1 MRQKSSRPFRGVLA
15 ASLSLGGL
23 LGCTA
28 EETTQVNPEDGDTPV
43 QITRGF
49 TTTQSDSGRRVF
61 VFNAEVARVYEDDV
75 TRAEVVQVDFYTDG
89 RKISVL
95 TSDQGV
101 LRKGGR
107 LTAIGNVVVV
117 ALEDSSIL
125 RTERLYWDRV
135 EKKIRTDVPFVLTE
149 KNGDELHGQSLVTDP
164 DLELLEVVDPDI
176 VIPDVDGHGR

>member
-1 MRQKSSRPFRGVLA
+1 MSQKPVRAFWGVVA
-15 ASLSLGGL
+15 TLSLAVL
-23 LGCTA
+23 LGCA
-28 EETTQVNPEDGDTPV
+28 VEDATQVDSPSGEAPV

-61 VFNAEVARVYEDDV
+61 VFHADVARVYDDDV
-75 TRAEVVQVDFYTDG
+75 TRAEVVHVDFYRDG

-95 TSDQGV
+95 TSDEGV

-107 LTAIGNVVVV
+107 LTAMGNVVVV
-117 ALEDSSIL
+117 ALEDSSVL

-149 KNGDELHGQSLVTDP
+149 KNGDRMRGQSLVTDP

-176 VIPDVDGHGR
+176 ELPDAELK

>member
-1 MRQKSSRPFRGVLA
+1 VRRVLA
-15 ASLSLGGL
+15 AALTLAWI
-23 LGCTA
+23 LGCNV
-28 EETTQVNPEDGDTPV
+28 EDSTQVDPQGGEIPDQV
-43 QITRGF
+43 TRDF

-61 VFNAEVARVYEDDV
+61 VFHAAVARVYEDDV
-75 TRAEVVQVDFYTDG
+75 TRAESVHVDFYRDG
-89 RKISVL
+89 RRISVL
-95 TSDQGV
+95 TSDEGV

-117 ALEDSSIL
+117 ALEDSSVL

-149 KNGDELHGQSLVTDP
+149 RNGDQLQGQSLVTDP

-176 VIPDVDGHGR
+176 VLPDAELP